1 MADVF
6 ISYKREDRPR
16 VEKIART
23 VEAAG
28 FSVWWDDR
36 IGPQAEWDTQIEQ
49 AINTAR
55 AVIVLWTPLS
65 VDSKWVRA
73 EAHNAND
80 RACLVPAILE
90 ACNIPIAFSL
100 NQTVDLSDWDG
111 DPQHRQWKKMMAW
124 VEDIV
129 RANQDSSDSESAQTT
144 TSRHG
149 VVGQTKTGEDI
160 IDGAVVTARTP
171 GGACFS
177 DGGGL
182 PIMRVIPSGS
192 FAMGAT
198 PGDLAAQP
206 SELPQHIVNIG
217 TPFALGIYPVTQDQ
231 WHFVMTGS
239 DFDYELVLNGD
250 LPGDAPVTNVNWDL
264 AKFFAY
270 RLSEKSGE
278 VYRLPSESE
287 WEFACRAGTMGPFGH
302 QRPFG
307 PDVANYDT
315 GFSFDG
321 SDTRPALGHPSTV
334 GEYPLNPF
342 GVSDMHGNVR
352 EWVEDKWHDNYA
364 GAPLGALAWNE
375 GHSPMRVVR
384 GGGWIDGPDILR
396 SSART
401 RATQKD
407 AAPFIG
413 FRIARTLNLYAT
425 S

>member
-16 VEKIART
+16 VEKIADM

-49 AINTAR
+49 AINTSR

-65 VDSKWVRA
+65 VESKWVRA

-80 RACLVPAILE
+80 RNCLVPAILQP
-90 ACNIPIAFSL
+90 CDIPIAFSL

-111 DPQHRQWKKMMAW
+111 DTQNRQWKKMMAW

-129 RANQDSSDSESAQTT
+129 RAGQDSQDAGAQTV

-149 VVGQTKTGEDI
+149 VVGKTKTGEDI

-171 GGACFS
+171 GGTVFS
-177 DGGGL
+177 DGDQL
-182 PIMRVIPSGS
+182 PVMRVIPAGT
-192 FAMGAT
+192 FAMGAASE
-198 PGDLAAQP
+198 DLAAQP
-206 SELPQHIVNIG
+206 SETPQHMVNIG
-217 TPFALGIYPVTQDQ
+217 APYALGLYPVTQNQ
-231 WHFVMTGS
+231 WQFVMAGS
-239 DFDYELVLNGD
+239 DLDYDLVLD
-250 LPGDAPVTNVNWDL
+250 SELPGDAPVTNISWDL
-264 AKFFAY
+264 AKYFAH
-270 RLSEKSGE
+270 RLSQKSGE
-278 VYRLPSESE
+278 IYRLPSEAE

-307 PDVANYDT
+307 PDIANYDS
-315 GFSFDG
+315 GLSFDG
-321 SDTRPALGHPSTV
+321 SETKPSLGHPSPV
-334 GEYPLNPF
+334 GTFPLNPF
-342 GVSDMHGNVR
+342 GLGDMHGNVR
-352 EWVEDKWHDNYA
+352 EWVEDTWHDNYT
-364 GAPLGALAWNE
+364 GAPLGELAWTE

-425 S
+425 A

>member
-16 VEKIART
+16 VEKIAEM

-49 AINTAR
+49 AINTSR

-65 VDSKWVRA
+65 VESKWVRA

-80 RACLVPAILE
+80 RSCLVPAILE
-90 ACNIPIAFSL
+90 KCDIPIAFSL

-111 DPQHRQWKKMMAW
+111 DIQNRQWKKMMAW

-129 RANQDSSDSESAQTT
+129 RAGQTST
-144 TSRHG
+144 DADTQNVTSRHG
-149 VVGQTKTGEDI
+149 IVGKTKSGEEI

-171 GGACFS
+171 GGTCFS
-177 DGGGL
+177 DGSDF
-182 PIMRVIPSGS
+182 PVMRVIPAGS
-192 FAMGAT
+192 FAMGAV
-198 PGDLAAQP
+198 PGDRLAQP
-206 SELPQHIVNIG
+206 SESPQHMVNIAA
-217 TPFALGIYPVTQDQ
+217 PFALGIYPVTQDQ
-231 WHFVMTGS
+231 WRFVMAGS
-239 DFDYELVLNGD
+239 DFDFEAVLND
-250 LPGDAPVTNVNWDL
+250 ELPGDAPVTNVNWDL
-264 AKFFAY
+264 AKYFAH
-270 RLSEKSGE
+270 RLSEISGE
-278 VYRLPSESE
+278 IYRLPSEAE
-287 WEFACRAGTMGPFGH
+287 WEFACRAGTMGPYGH

-307 PDVANYDT
+307 PDIANFD
-315 GFSFDG
+315 SELSVDG
-321 SDTRPALGHPSTV
+321 SETRPTLGRPSSV
-334 GEYPLNPF
+334 GTYPLNPF
-342 GVSDMHGNVR
+342 GLGDMHGNVR

-425 S
+425 A